1 MVAAPNLRRAR
12 ENYRI
17 KDDTAI
23 ASLRDRIR
31 FVLAIAD
38 DLGHDKLILGAFGC
52 GVFGWDPAVVAKIFL
67 EELATGTHVA
77 KQVTFAVP
85 HDRFNDNLAV
95 FEHAFACFPEANDAP
110 YVKPSERPK
119 VEVKVTQEDDDEE
132 EEDWR
137 KYL

>member
-1 MVAAPNLRRAR
+1 M
-12 ENYRI
+12 
-17 KDDTAI
+17 
-23 ASLRDRIR
+23 
-31 FVLAIAD
+31 
-38 DLGHDKLILGAFGC
+38 
-52 GVFGWDPAVVAKIFL
+52 
-67 EELATGTHVA
+67 A

-119 VEVKVTQEDDDEE
+119 VEVKVTQDEDDEE
-132 EEDWR
+132 EDDWR